1 MKSFKLKNCSE
12 LTDEDRKELS
22 AWFYIDFWGI
32 LFYRDNQWREIRINI
47 PKEEWS
53 KNREDIFWETE
64 TIRNTLYLKRKK
76 WENLLLPSPIF
87 LPKNEIKKKKWSNKI
102 EIDSKTLIKV
112 IAYNVLLLINQ
123 DEEEEVKNLNFNELF
138 EYLREI
144 KWEVTLL
151 LENK

>member
-1 MKSFKLKNCSE
+1 MKSFELKNCSQ
-12 LTDEDRKELS
+12 LTDENRKELS

-32 LFYRDNQWREIRINI
+32 LFYRDNQWEEIRINI
-47 PKEEWS
+47 PEEEWS
-53 KNREDIFWETE
+53 KNREDIFWRTE

-76 WENLLLPSPIF
+76 WGDLLLPSPIF
-87 LPKNEIKKKKWSNKI
+87 LPKNEIKKKKWSNTIK
-102 EIDSKTLIKV
+102 IDSKTLIKV

-123 DEEEEVKNLNFNELF
+123 DEEKVKNSDLNELF